1 MDMSPIHA
9 KKQAIGLNLPAPKK
23 LFPTHPYLS
32 LLLSF
37 VMAIGFSPLAA
48 VSNFAFAGAIII
60 GPSLLFSIIA
70 TLVHLPDVALPE
82 RFSSISLNE
91 NGFIKIG
98 FILSLLGVLISWL
111 IEFITKGKVRLSLMF
126 MRLRVGVIFI
136 GWTAI
141 GVLASLSAKPAD
153 FVILFFFVGL
163 AVFFTVVT
171 LLDYMVGYA
180 RSFL

>member
-1 MDMSPIHA
+1 MIQA
-9 KKQAIGLNLPAPKK
+9 KAINEAETLSTHNKRK
-23 LFPTHPYLS
+23 LFPAHPYLS

-48 VSNFAFAGAIII
+48 ISNFAFAGAIII
-60 GPSLLFSIIA
+60 VPSLLFSIIG
-70 TLVHLPDVALPE
+70 TLVHLPDIALPE

-111 IEFITKGKVRLSLMF
+111 IEYITKGRVRLSLMF

-141 GVLASLSAKPAD
+141 GVLASLSTKPTD
-153 FVILFFFVGL
+153 FAILLFFVGL